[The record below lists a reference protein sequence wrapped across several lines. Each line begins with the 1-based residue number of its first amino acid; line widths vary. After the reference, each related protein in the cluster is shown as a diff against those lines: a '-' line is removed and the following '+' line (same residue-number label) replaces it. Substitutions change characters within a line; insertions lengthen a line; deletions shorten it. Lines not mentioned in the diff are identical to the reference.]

1 VASLPAQH
9 RREVEAHAIV
19 LPTERV
25 TTGGDWSTKKL
36 LVYGPQ
42 KVGKSTL
49 AAELDPDN
57 SLFILTEPGADHL
70 SIKPVPC
77 GSWEDFL
84 KIGQALQG
92 AIRDLGRPPYKF
104 IVVDTVDEL
113 ARMCGASVLTHLAE
127 GTKDMDPKGVLHA
140 SDFEYGK
147 GWEAEAEEFRKR
159 IARLCNLGMG
169 VVFISHEKEA
179 QVTLPNGATVNMLS
193 PDVGH
198 KQMRKW
204 LLGYVDFIFHAEVAA
219 SGHQLRRA
227 PPPRSMPAAG
237 CRAASSSRR
246 RSRWRPTPGARCW
259 RRWRE
264 RCSPLHRGLGALPH
278 GVGDHR
284 QRGWRRLSC
293 HRQAGAVVKTQ
304 RITGDAGMFF
314 AVAVPS
320 ESYRAHVGAHRE
332 GPEHARLRRRPPDR
346 RGHHPRRS
354 TGRARLGTV
363 PRRAGRF
370 AAAAQGGVGHAA

>member
-1 VASLPAQH
+1 LASLPAQH

-25 TTGGDWSTKKL
+25 TVGGDWWTKKL

-57 SLFILTEPGADHL
+57 SLHILTEPGADHL
-70 SIKPVPC
+70 SIKPITC
-77 GSWEDFL
+77 NSWEDFL

-92 AIRDLGRPPYKF
+92 AIRDLGRPPYKLV
-104 IVVDTVDEL
+104 VVDTVDEL
-113 ARMCGASVLTHLAE
+113 ARMCGDATLRHLAE
-127 GTKDMDPKGVLHA
+127 NTKDMDPKGVLHA

-169 VVFISHEKEA
+169 VVFISHEKDA

-219 SGHQLRRA
+219 SGHQLRL
-227 PPPRSMPAAG
+227 
-237 CRAASSSRR
+237 
-246 RSRWRPTPGARCW
+246 RPTATIHAGGRVPRGVELPATIPLEADA
-259 RRWRE
+259 WRE
-264 RCSPLHRGLGALPH
+264 VLE
-278 GVGDHR
+278 
-284 QRGWRRLSC
+284 
-293 HRQAGAVVKTQ
+293 K
-304 RITGDAGMFF
+304 
-314 AVAVPS
+314 VA
-320 ESYRAHVGAHRE
+320 
-332 GPEHARLRRRPPDR
+332 
-346 RGHHPRRS
+346 
-354 TGRARLGTV
+354 
-363 PRRAGRF
+363 
-370 AAAAQGGVGHAA
+370 